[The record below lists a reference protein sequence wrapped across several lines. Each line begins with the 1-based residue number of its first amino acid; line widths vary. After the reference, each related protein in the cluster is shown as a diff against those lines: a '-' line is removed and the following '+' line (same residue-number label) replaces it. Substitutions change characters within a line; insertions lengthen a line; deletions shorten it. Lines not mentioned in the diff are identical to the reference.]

1 MNPGILVGAG
11 VLLGSVGVKALTSER
26 AKKVYVKG
34 LVAGMKAKDGVQSVV
49 DEARAQFDDIVA
61 EASYVKECE
70 EGVHAAAEV
79 DASDSEEPALGAAPQ
94 NPKAGA
100 DETPGEGGR
109 VRGDAQE

>member
-61 EASYVKECE
+61 EAAYVKESE
-70 EGVHAAAEV
+70 EGAQAAEA